1 MIEHLLNW
9 MAAVLQE
16 NKISMTVGEISDR
29 MNRELQTAQPR
40 LDVLLSLDQRFR
52 RTGPNTWSLN
62 AGVLPQPLPP
72 SKLPEGGNS
81 LQELIEKAITL
92 RQQAIDSL
100 LEQKSSLQDQ
110 VSDIES
116 RLQEIQTLLIGLDY
130 DQSPKRSVRVIKP
143 VVSQSTEAGIEP
155 AQRYRSVWPLPG
167 EQSLLLENLVVI
179 LEEIRQQ
186 HLNLEALIHWFKGYF
201 GVGNWAKHSIL
212 ACVIHPG
219 FAKRMRDQVM
229 LTDLG
234 REYLAS
240 RETSLVVTAIR
251 RTFWGI
257 EEMLAWLEEQPLTM
271 DQLHTRFNTLGAGWE
286 KTTQIRY
293 RLNWLLAAGLVVQEP
308 DSRPARYTLVRS

>member
-1 MIEHLLNW
+1 LIEHLLNW

-167 EQSLLLENLVVI
+167 EQSLLLGQTFYSCLCD
-179 LEEIRQQ
+179 
-186 HLNLEALIHWFKGYF
+186 
-201 GVGNWAKHSIL
+201 S
-212 ACVIHPG
+212 PG
-219 FAKRMRDQVM
+219 FR
-229 LTDLG
+229 
-234 REYLAS
+234 
-240 RETSLVVTAIR
+240 
-251 RTFWGI
+251 
-257 EEMLAWLEEQPLTM
+257 
-271 DQLHTRFNTLGAGWE
+271 
-286 KTTQIRY
+286 
-293 RLNWLLAAGLVVQEP
+293 
-308 DSRPARYTLVRS
+308 